1 MSRRRSILPLA
12 FAALLGGA
20 ALVAPPPAQ
29 GQETYELTFSTYW
42 PTSYEYLFKPI
53 ESFAERVE
61 ANSDGRVQVEIFHS
75 AQLFGGKEELGAV
88 ERGDIDMSAP
98 LDIYHTG
105 AVPSLGV
112 SSLPFMWPSPA
123 SLQTTLDAGLWDHGI
138 AQDLLDKNMVVL
150 NVAVGGPYQIYAKDF
165 EVRTPDDLAGKK
177 IAVSG
182 TTASKALELM
192 DGSPTTMSSGE
203 LYLAL
208 QRGTIDGT
216 TRPLLT
222 GLGRS
227 LYEVVEHL
235 TLTNMAY
242 FTSFLVINQ
251 ETWDE
256 LPADLQAVVQ
266 AAADQRSAG
275 QLALLEDFLDEA
287 VAQFEDKGVD
297 VHAATADELQAF
309 KERMA
314 PVYDWWK
321 GQVDDAET
329 LISFARENQ

>member
-1 MSRRRSILPLA
+1 MIRRRSVLPLA
-12 FAALLGGA
+12 LGA
-20 ALVAPPPAQ
+20 ALAGTALVAAPPAH

-53 ESFAERVE
+53 EDFAQRVE
-61 ANSDGRVQVEIFHS
+61 ENSDGRIEIEIFHS

-123 SLQTTLDAGLWDHGI
+123 SLQTTLDAGLWDQGI

-177 IAVSG
+177 VAVSG

-222 GLGRS
+222 GLGRN
-227 LYEVVEHL
+227 LYEVVDHL

-242 FTSFLVINQ
+242 FTSFLIINK
-251 ETWDE
+251 ESWDE

-266 AAADQRSAG
+266 DAADRRSAE
-275 QLALLEDFLDEA
+275 QLALLEDFLDAA
-287 VAQFEDKGVD
+287 VAQFEERGVN
-297 VHAATADELQAF
+297 VHEATADELAAF
-309 KERMA
+309 QERMA
-314 PVYDWWK
+314 PVYDWWT
-321 GQVDDAET
+321 GQVADAET
-329 LISFARENQ
+329 LIAFARENQ